1 MSLRLKNPLKIIN
14 NLKHEYMNLT
24 VKALLYQLGSFAFFF
39 LIVRFLVFRY
49 STLEGIWIPI
59 SAFVVATILSPKFKN
74 IKTPQGEKIFVKWFF
89 FKTVREL

>member
-1 MSLRLKNPLKIIN
+1 
-14 NLKHEYMNLT
+14 MNLT

-39 LIVRFLVFRY
+39 LVARFLVFRY